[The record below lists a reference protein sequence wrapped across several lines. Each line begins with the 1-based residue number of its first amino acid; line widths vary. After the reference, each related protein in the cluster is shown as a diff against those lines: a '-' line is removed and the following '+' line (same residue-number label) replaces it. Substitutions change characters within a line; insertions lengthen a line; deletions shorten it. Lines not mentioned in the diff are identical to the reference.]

1 MEHELN
7 PNVVWLKPRLC
18 RDRESQKPWLLNVN
32 RKTAFT
38 RAFPVKPLVKS
49 EAAPKPKT

>member
-18 RDRESQKPWLLNVN
+18 RDREARIPGLLNVKRN
-32 RKTAFT
+32 TAFA
-38 RAFPVKPLVKS
+38 RAFTVKPLVKS
-49 EAAPKPKT
+49 EASPKPKT